1 MCDMLIYGKANIK
14 YYPDTDITDIVKKYG
29 SKITRISWKSN
40 KEIVC
45 EHPINPKTELVIPRY
60 NKTIIEQFHYLDN
73 IVIED
78 EYELIMQGAPSS
90 NVTVNILTID
100 NYAKPINYKVKFLR
114 CSHVTRV
121 VDIGENLEIESFN
134 TDFCTPDVIQDILDK
149 FKSIDRLGINGGK
162 LQYLDKDRF
171 SNIRIN
177 FIRLDLISETNI
189 DIILANPYVTKLE
202 ISGSHNCT
210 FTYSENRTLR
220 KIKMFGSTLNG
231 EKTIP
236 QWVEDNA
243 YCYSNRRF
251 KTVKPI
257 MS

>member
-1 MCDMLIYGKANIK
+1 MCDMFIDGKIGLQ
-14 YYPDTDITDIVKKYG
+14 YYPDADITDIVKEYG
-29 SKITRISWKSN
+29 SKIIRIYLGLN
-40 KEIVC
+40 REIVC
-45 EHPINPKTELVIPRY
+45 KHPIDSKTELIIPRY
-60 NKTIIEQFHYLDN
+60 NKKTIEQFHYLDN
-73 IVIED
+73 ILISE
-78 EYELIMQGAPSS
+78 EYELLIQDIPR
-90 NVTVNILTID
+90 NVTVLLLKID
-100 NYAKPINYKVKFLR
+100 NYAKPINYKVRNIK
-114 CSHVTRV
+114 CSHITQV

-134 TDFCTPDVIQDILDK
+134 TDYITPDVIQYILDK

-177 FIRLDLISETNI
+177 FIRLNLISETNI
-189 DIILANPYVTKLE
+189 DVILANPHITKLT
-202 ISGSHNCT
+202 IVGPHNCT
-210 FTYSENRTLR
+210 FTDSENKTLR
-220 KIKMFGSTLNG
+220 KIEMFGSTLNG

-243 YCYSNRRF
+243 YCYFNRRF